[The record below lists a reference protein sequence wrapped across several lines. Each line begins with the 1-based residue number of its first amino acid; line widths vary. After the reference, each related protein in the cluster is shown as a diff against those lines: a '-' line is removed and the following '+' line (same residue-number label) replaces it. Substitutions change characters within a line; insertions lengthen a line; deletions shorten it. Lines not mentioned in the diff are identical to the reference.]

1 MINITKL
8 EHFKNFDKNKNKKQ
22 IILCD
27 SFRNSL
33 DYVSSLKN
41 RNNGKYNKIPNY
53 LITRDGKVIN
63 ILPDDSYSNF
73 FEESEINK
81 NSIIIC
87 LENLG
92 WLEKVPLSHKF
103 YSWIGEEFGG
113 EVFERKWREKIFWQ
127 KYTEEQYNSLR
138 ELSSKLTKKFSINK
152 SFIGH
157 NTKVDGI
164 KIFNGIVCRS
174 NYNNKF
180 TDPNPS
186 FDFDGLKNFIENERN

>member
-92 WLEKVPLSHKF
+92 WLQKVPLSSD
-103 YSWIGEEFGG
+103 YYNWIGEKLIGNF
-113 EVFERKWREKIFWQ
+113 FERKWREKIFWE
-127 KYTEEQYNSLR
+127 KYTEEQLTSLK
-138 ELSSKLTKKFSINK
+138 ELCEKLTKKFSINK

-174 NYNNKF
+174 NYDNKY

-186 FDFDGLKNFIENERN
+186 FDFEGLKNFIENERD

>member
-1 MINITKL
+1 MVDIIKFGN
-8 EHFKNFDKNKNKKQ
+8 FKDFDKNKNKKQ

-27 SFRNSL
+27 TFRNSK
-33 DYVSSLKN
+33 DYLNALKF
-41 RNNGKYNKIPNY
+41 RNNGRYKKVPNY
-53 LITRDGKVIN
+53 LINRDGKVISL
-63 ILPDDSYSNF
+63 ISDDDYSNF
-73 FEESEINK
+73 FEDSDINK

-92 WLEKVPLSHKF
+92 WLQKVPLSSD
-103 YSWIGEEFGG
+103 YYNWIGEKLSDNF
-113 EVFERKWREKIFWQ
+113 FERKWREKIYWQ
-127 KYTEEQYNSLR
+127 KYTEEQLTSLK
-138 ELSSKLTKKFSINK
+138 ELCEKLTKKFSINK

-174 NYNNKF
+174 NYDNKY

-186 FDFDGLKNFIENERN
+186 FDFEGLKNFIENERD

>member
-1 MINITKL
+1 MINIKKFGN
-8 EHFKNFDKNKNKKQ
+8 FKGFDKNKNKKQ

-27 SFRNSL
+27 TFRNSI
-33 DYVSSLKN
+33 DYISSLKF
-41 RNNGKYNKIPNY
+41 RNNGKYKKIPNY
-53 LITRDGKVIN
+53 LITREGKV
-63 ILPDDSYSNF
+63 LSLLSDDSYSNF
-73 FEESEINK
+73 FEDSEINK

-87 LENLG
+87 IENLG
-92 WLEKVPLSHKF
+92 WLEKVPLSHK
-103 YSWIGEEFGG
+103 YYNWINEEFNG
-113 EVFERKWREKIFWQ
+113 EIFERKWREKIFWQ
-127 KYTEEQYNSLR
+127 KYTQEQYTSLK
-138 ELSSKLTKKFSINK
+138 ELSAKLTKKFSINK

-186 FDFDGLKNFIENERN
+186 FDFEGLKNFIENERN